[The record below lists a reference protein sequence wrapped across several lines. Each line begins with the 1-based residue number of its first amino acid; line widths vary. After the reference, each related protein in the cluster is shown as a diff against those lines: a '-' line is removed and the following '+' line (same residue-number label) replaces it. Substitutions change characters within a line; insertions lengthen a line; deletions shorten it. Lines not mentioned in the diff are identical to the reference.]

1 MRIKSLKL
9 QDYNPIRHFEIQDL
23 GNAVIIAGAN
33 GSGKTRLKQAL
44 VEAFRG
50 SPVMDLTVAATR
62 PQEEEDKYF
71 GAPEI
76 QVVKGS
82 QSEPLQRYINS
93 RTYGSARYVGS
104 LVQID
109 SDRSV
114 QSIKYQPVNWLA
126 GDPDDVE
133 AAGTY
138 YFNPFPNRWR
148 EFMQYI
154 HQKAAARDKKLAEMV
169 KAAEPQ
175 ERADKIREQHPDPL
189 EKYQRLFKKI
199 LPDKELLPINP
210 ASPSEFRYRTTSGQ
224 ELPFNTLSSGE
235 QEVIKILFD
244 VARKDIRHSVIVVD
258 EPELHLHPT
267 LAFQL
272 IEALKDIG
280 DNSNQYLFLTHSS
293 DLISTYYATGDVYFI
308 DSQSSEGN
316 QACRLRDLSA
326 EHPDLARVIGN
337 NLGLFAVGK
346 KLVFVE
352 GDESSIDRLSYQ
364 KIAQAVDPDAKVMP
378 IGSVTNIM
386 ALTKIEEEMRKSVF
400 GIDLFMIRDRD
411 GLSQEQIE
419 RLEVSG
425 RLRVL
430 RRRHIEN
437 YFLDADTLA
446 AVAERLYI
454 TKQKPHLTAD
464 YIRQELRR
472 FAEESVGLNTLQS
485 AKDYLGMNYGLAGPR
500 VPDPSSL
507 EDSALQ
513 EAIMA
518 AVSESAQAL
527 TDGLGDDEFGAWLRD
542 ETTRLRAALDD
553 GTWIS
558 TFQGKHLFRRVCT
571 DLLDDDAIKIQ
582 HAYIDEALANGRE
595 PIKEL
600 VEVFEGWK

>member
-9 QDYNPIRHFEIQDL
+9 QDYNPIRHFEIRDL

-33 GSGKTRLKQAL
+33 GSGKTRFKQAL
-44 VEAFRG
+44 VQAFQG
-50 SPVMDLTVAATR
+50 NPVMDLTVAATR
-62 PQEEEDKYF
+62 PQEEDDKYF
-71 GAPEI
+71 GASEI
-76 QVVKGS
+76 QVVKGT

-114 QSIKYQPVNWLA
+114 QSIKYQPVNWLG

-133 AAGTY
+133 TAGTY

-175 ERADKIREQHPDPL
+175 ETADKIREQHPDPL

-210 ASPSEFRYRTTSGQ
+210 ASPSEFRYRTSTGQ
-224 ELPFNTLSSGE
+224 ELPFNSLSSGE

-267 LAFQL
+267 LSFQL

-280 DNSNQYLFLTHSS
+280 DNSNQYIFLTHSS

-316 QACRLRDLSA
+316 QARRLRDLSA

-364 KIAQAVDPDAKVMP
+364 KVAQAVDPDAKVMP

-386 ALTKIEEEMRKSVF
+386 ALTKIEQEMRKSVF

-411 GLSQEQIE
+411 GLSQDQIE
-419 RLEVSG
+419 SLQASG

-430 RRRHIEN
+430 GRRHIEN

-464 YIRQELRR
+464 YIRKELHR

-485 AKDYLGMNYGLAGPR
+485 AKDYLAMNHGLAGPR
-500 VPDPSSL
+500 VSNPNSMND
-507 EDSALQ
+507 EDLQ
-513 EAIMA
+513 KAIMSS
-518 AVSESAQAL
+518 VSEAAKAL
-527 TDGLGDDEFGAWLRD
+527 AAGLGDDNLGEWLRE
-542 ETTRLRAALDD
+542 ETKRLRTALND
-553 GTWIS
+553 GTWVSI
-558 TFQGKHLFRRVCT
+558 FQGKHLFRRVCH
-571 DLLDDDAIKIQ
+571 DLLGEDIIKVQ
-582 HAYIDEALANGRE
+582 HAYIDEALTNGRE
-595 PIKEL
+595 PIKEI
-600 VEVFEGWK
+600 VEIFEKWR